1 MIARFAVAA
10 LALGSVWGVGS
21 VPAMAASF
29 DCAKAATPMET
40 TICAVPALSG
50 ADEVLAKSFA
60 TALGGLTKPSEQ
72 KMRADQRAW
81 LDFAERSCTDNAKP
95 MTIHSDDPA
104 AGACLVA
111 QFKTR
116 STRLEQSRML
126 GGHRFLIQSVYGV
139 LPDPDEV
146 GNPDSNWK
154 VATHELVVP
163 RLDSDDKLA
172 EGFNGFVTAEAKAFS
187 TLGVGLSGQALP
199 ELEGTANTEVTI
211 KPVEV
216 VESRI
221 SLEVFN
227 YWFGHGAAHGNWGIS
242 YLHYLTNEGRGL
254 EASDLFAGD
263 DWQDVLVEAAWAQL
277 HAEHDADWLQVDDK
291 SEIAETVVDP
301 HAWSFERDQGLTIQ
315 FDPYEVA
322 AYAYGAPTITI
333 PWDKLEAIKAD
344 GQDSVRYGW

>member
-1 MIARFAVAA
+1 MITRVAVAA
-10 LALGSVWGVGS
+10 LALGAAWGAGS
-21 VPAMAASF
+21 VPGMAASF

-40 TICAVPALSG
+40 TICAVPDLSR

-60 TALGGLTKPSEQ
+60 TALGGLTKAGVQ
-72 KMRADQRAW
+72 TMRADQRAW

-95 MTIHSDDPA
+95 MTVHSDDPA
-104 AGACLVA
+104 AGACLAA

-116 STRLEQSRML
+116 STRLEKSRML
-126 GGHRFLIQSVYGV
+126 GGHRFFIVSVYGV

-163 RLDSDDKLA
+163 QLDGDDPLA
-172 EGFNGFVTAEAKAFS
+172 EDFNGYVIAEAKTLS
-187 TLGVGLSGQALP
+187 PLGVGLSGKALP
-199 ELEGTANTEVTI
+199 ALEGTANTDVTI

-216 VESRI
+216 VDSRI
-221 SLEVFN
+221 SLEAFSF
-227 YWFGHGAAHGNWGIS
+227 WFGHGAAHGNWGIS
-242 YLHYLTNEGRGL
+242 HLHYLTAEGRGL
-254 EASDLFAGD
+254 EAGD
-263 DWQDVLVEAAWAQL
+263 VFGGANWQEVLVEAAWTQL

-291 SEIAETVVDP
+291 SEIAQTVLDP
-301 HAWSFERDQGLTIQ
+301 QAWSFERDQGLTIQ

-333 PWDKLEAIKAD
+333 PWDKLDAIKAE
-344 GQDSVRYGW
+344 GQDRVRYGW